1 MRKFNHSLTSQKN
14 QISRNKNSKII
25 FYLGSQITEIEV
37 LAQFLTL
44 SIKTSCVILLM
55 EETEFREL
63 IHQYAM
69 QSRLEQGEANLT
81 SVLKLVI
88 TENPQLKNQARSSV
102 AMVKEEIAKVN
113 EMGEDELGMISSE
126 TEALESTEYEML
138 EKLVLQKFS
147 EDKRIVSQIKAL
159 IIYGSYAKR
168 LHVVGESDINFV
180 IVLSSDSSQ
189 TVTEETIEKIGQMA
203 EEIVTPEVAH
213 IFDLMILKEED
224 LTQLEKFGADFSY
237 IHALYAKDGEVKLG
251 TNVFDS
257 MEINEEQ
264 AKQAAKILMGEAIIQ
279 FDEIINTAREEG
291 LPDTELDYIVAGS
304 IINIAFAL
312 CCYKVGVKAV
322 TMDLVKPDIHEEF
335 REVWGENSEFSEFYS
350 LLQQAHAFK
359 LGIKLPNSQDFMQ
372 KSIEFIKRVI
382 EFADLKQS

>member
-1 MRKFNHSLTSQKN
+1 
-14 QISRNKNSKII
+14 
-25 FYLGSQITEIEV
+25 
-37 LAQFLTL
+37 
-44 SIKTSCVILLM
+44 M

-81 SVLKLVI
+81 AVLKLVI
-88 TENPQLKNQARSSV
+88 AENPQLKAQVRSSV

-113 EMGEDELGMISSE
+113 EMDENDLGMVSE
-126 TEALESTEYEML
+126 DIEADESTEYEML
-138 EKLVLQKFS
+138 ENLVLQKFS
-147 EDKRIVSQIKAL
+147 EDDILKSQIKAL

-189 TVTEETIEKIGQMA
+189 TEIEETIEKIGQIA
-203 EEIVTPEVAH
+203 EKIVTPEVAH

-224 LTQLEKFGADFSY
+224 LSQIDRFGADFSY

-251 TNVFDS
+251 MNVFDS
-257 MEINEEQ
+257 IEINDEKIQ
-264 AKQAAKILMGEAIIQ
+264 QAAKLLISEAIIQ
-279 FDEIINTAREEG
+279 FDEIINTAKEEG
-291 LPDTELDYIVAGS
+291 LPDSELEYVIAAS
-304 IINIAFAL
+304 IIDIAFAL

-335 REVWGENSEFSEFYS
+335 REVWGENSDFTEFYPF
-350 LLQQAHAFK
+350 LQQAHAFK
-359 LGIKLPNSQDFMQ
+359 LGIKLPNSENFMQ
-372 KSIEFIKRVI
+372 RSIEFIEKVI
-382 EFADLKQS
+382 EFAGLKES

>member
-1 MRKFNHSLTSQKN
+1 
-14 QISRNKNSKII
+14 
-25 FYLGSQITEIEV
+25 
-37 LAQFLTL
+37 
-44 SIKTSCVILLM
+44 M

-63 IHQYAM
+63 IQQYAM

-88 TENPQLKNQARSSV
+88 TENPQLKTQVRSSV
-102 AMVKEEIAKVN
+102 AIVKEEIAKVN
-113 EMGEDELGMISSE
+113 EMDENELGTISE
-126 TEALESTEYEML
+126 EIEADESTEYEML

-147 EDKRIVSQIKAL
+147 GDEKLETQIKAL

-189 TVTEETIEKIGQMA
+189 TETEETIEKIGQIA
-203 EEIVTPEVAH
+203 EQIVTPEVAH

-224 LTQLEKFGADFSY
+224 LTHLDKFGPDFSF

-257 MEINEEQ
+257 MDINDEKVQ
-264 AKQAAKILMGEAIIQ
+264 QAAQMILSEAIIQ
-279 FDEIINTAREEG
+279 FDEIINTAKEEG
-291 LPDTELDYIVAGS
+291 LPDTELEYIIAPS
-304 IINIAFAL
+304 IIDIAFAL
-312 CCYKVGVKAV
+312 CCYNVGVKAV

-335 REVWGENSEFSEFYS
+335 REVWGEKSDFSEFYS
-350 LLQQAHAFK
+350 FLQQAHAFK
-359 LGIKLPNSQDFMQ
+359 LGIKLPNSQNFMQ
-372 KSIEFIKRVI
+372 KSIEFIEKVI
-382 EFADLKQS
+382 EFAGLKKS

>member
-1 MRKFNHSLTSQKN
+1 
-14 QISRNKNSKII
+14 
-25 FYLGSQITEIEV
+25 
-37 LAQFLTL
+37 
-44 SIKTSCVILLM
+44 M

-63 IHQYAM
+63 IQQYAI
-69 QSRLEQGEANLT
+69 QSRLEQGEASLT

-88 TENPQLKNQARSSV
+88 IENPQLKTQVRSSV

-113 EMGEDELGMISSE
+113 EMDENDLGMISE
-126 TEALESTEYEML
+126 EIEADESTEYEML
-138 EKLVLQKFS
+138 ENLVLQKFS
-147 EDKRIVSQIKAL
+147 AEKKLEAQVKAL

-189 TVTEETIEKIGQMA
+189 AEIEETIEKIGQIA
-203 EEIVTPEVAH
+203 EKIVTPEVAH

-224 LTQLEKFGADFSY
+224 LTQIEKFGADFSY

-257 MEINEEQ
+257 IDINDEKVQ
-264 AKQAAKILMGEAIIQ
+264 QAAKLLMSEAIIQ
-279 FDEIINTAREEG
+279 FDEILNTAREEG
-291 LPDTELDYIVAGS
+291 LPDTELEYIIAAS
-304 IINIAFAL
+304 IIDIAFAL

-335 REVWGENSEFSEFYS
+335 REVWGEKSELSEFYS
-350 LLQQAHAFK
+350 FLQQAHAFK
-359 LGIKLPNSQDFMQ
+359 LGIKLPNSQNFMQ
-372 KSIEFIKRVI
+372 KSIEFIEKVI
-382 EFADLKQS
+382 EFAGLKQS